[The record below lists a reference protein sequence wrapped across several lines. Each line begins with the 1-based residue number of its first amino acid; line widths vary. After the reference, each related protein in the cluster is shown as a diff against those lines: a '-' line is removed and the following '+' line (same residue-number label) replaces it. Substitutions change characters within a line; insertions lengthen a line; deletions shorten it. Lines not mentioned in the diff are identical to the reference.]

1 MSAEEILQG
10 AEKKMEK
17 MLHVL
22 DEELKGIRAGRASPG
37 LVDHVKVDYYGT
49 GTPLKQ
55 LATVTI
61 PEPQA
66 IVIKPYDPSVLKE
79 IEKAILQSDLG
90 LNPQNDGK
98 CIRINLPP

>member
-17 MLHVL
+17 MLHIL

-55 LATVTI
+55 LATI
-61 PEPQA
+61 A
-66 IVIKPYDPSVLKE
+66 ICGGRTPALPRPSDARTE
-79 IEKAILQSDLG
+79 NRTE
-90 LNPQNDGK
+90 
-98 CIRINLPP
+98 